1 MIEFIFMLTHDDVTV
16 ADAVG
21 AYEQVRRTELRYIGF
36 KDVGARASDL
46 AEITRQAHDDGRE
59 VMLEVVSTSASDEI
73 RAVHMARDIG
83 VDWVLGGTHVTEAL
97 GELAGSAIRYCPFP
111 GTIVGHPSV
120 LIGDIEEI
128 AASARA
134 LSSTDGVDGVDLLA
148 YRHQNADAEAL
159 TRAVVDASAGP
170 VIAAG
175 SVQSQAQIRALARS
189 GAWAFTV
196 GSAIFE
202 GLFAGAPELAPQV
215 QSVLQLAGQAT
226 AKT

>member
-1 MIEFIFMLTHDDVTV
+1 
-16 ADAVG
+16 
-21 AYEQVRRTELRYIGF
+21 
-36 KDVGARASDL
+36 
-46 AEITRQAHDDGRE
+46 
-59 VMLEVVSTSASDEI
+59 MLEVVSTSGSDEI

-111 GTIVGHPSV
+111 GTIVDPSV

-134 LSSTDGVDGVDLLA
+134 LSSTDGVDGLDLLA

-175 SVQSQAQIRALARS
+175 SIQSQAQTRALARS

-202 GLFAGAPELAPQV
+202 ELFAGAPELAPQV